1 MNVDHYIAEL
11 GVTDPAQ
18 MVQALQRLRRSHLPG
33 RRDALSALAE
43 IGWHTIEPADL
54 ALLHRFIM
62 NKLERE
68 RPQPLRAA
76 EKCLWWALPT
86 DDQAAVLDA
95 FGLSDPVPAT
105 VAMGAVVAA
114 ENRRHPIEEC
124 ERVFVSAVLD
134 GWTLVFGDPASHY
147 PRDEH
152 RIQESQE
159 SYFWETLMVNEPDDV
174 KQAWLTRMSRPS
186 RDERC
191 AELSGRFGAAHWYKE
206 AGDYEWGG
214 WGIAENGETI
224 RSAHL
229 DDCVYEELT
238 LHGDPHPSEEG
249 LRAEPVSEWLL
260 DHGFAPDAWDD
271 IVDGIFM
278 DRIGNLSDGVPFA
291 EIRDAQ
297 WAEFQQR
304 TAIPDAMTPMR
315 IAERASVGPLTL
327 GPHTR
332 MAGHGVVALTER
344 GRQGGGHRGALP
356 I

>member
-1 MNVDHYIAEL
+1 MSIDHYLAQF
-11 GVTDPAQ
+11 GATDRAQ
-18 MVQALQRLRRSHLPG
+18 LVPLLQQVRRSHLSE
-33 RRDALSALAE
+33 RRSALAALAE

-62 NKLERE
+62 AKLARE

-76 EKCLWWALPT
+76 EDCLWWALPT

-105 VAMGAVVAA
+105 VAMGTVVAL

-124 ERVFVSAVLD
+124 ERVYVSPVLD

-147 PRDEH
+147 PRDDR
-152 RIQESQE
+152 RIQEAQK
-159 SYFWETLMVNEPDDV
+159 SYVWETFMQNESDDV
-174 KQAWLTRMSRPS
+174 KQAWLTSMSRPS
-186 RDERC
+186 RNERC

-206 AGDYEWGG
+206 PGDYEWGG
-214 WGIAENGETI
+214 WGIAENGEMI
-224 RSAHL
+224 RGAGL
-229 DDCVYEELT
+229 DDRVHEDPALS
-238 LHGDPHPSEEG
+238 GDPHPSELG
-249 LRAEPVSEWLL
+249 LRAEPVSEWLR

-271 IVDGIFM
+271 IVSGILFG
-278 DRIGNLSDGVPFA
+278 RIGDRSGGADFT
-291 EIRDAQ
+291 EIRDSQ
-297 WAEFQQR
+297 WVEFQHR
-304 TAIPDAMTPMR
+304 TGIPDAMTPLR

-327 GPHTR
+327 GPQTR

-356 I
+356 V